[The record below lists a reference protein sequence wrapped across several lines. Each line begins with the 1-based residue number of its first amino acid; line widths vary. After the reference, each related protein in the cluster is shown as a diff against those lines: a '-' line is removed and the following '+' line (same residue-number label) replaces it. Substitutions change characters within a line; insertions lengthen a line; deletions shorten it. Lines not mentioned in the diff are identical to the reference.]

1 MSRVSSLRS
10 DDRQDSLGASRLD
23 GEPASTRD
31 VEGHEAAAMPSAAN
45 IANLDAAGRIAALG
59 RAFAPAPAPTPQ
71 ADPEPAPASA
81 PTAAPAPSPAKTWR
95 RPPNKYVAMLQA
107 QRGRIIKTLAGL
119 VVIAVAGWVPVQT
132 LLLTTSTEAVINAR
146 LITLRAPIEG
156 QIARLNSVAVGT
168 DLSAGTA
175 VLAIFNPRAERGR
188 LDSLGQ
194 QVNEL
199 DSEIKSLAAR
209 RDSLQVLLAEH
220 NTHAEAFRTNRIAQ
234 LTSRMAETRSDIAAA
249 TARNEEAQLALARA
263 QSLTDAGTGTVVALE
278 RARRDATVA
287 VQTLE
292 AARHRLN
299 TLEVELSALNRGIF
313 VGDSY
318 NDRPQSLQRADDI
331 TLRLNEINA
340 DIALRETRL
349 AGLRTELAAER
360 ERHGQR
366 SSAAL
371 VAPTNGSIWEV
382 MTAPGESVVLG
393 QDLVRLLDCSGLVV
407 TATVG
412 EAAYNNLFVGQ
423 AAKFRFRGE
432 STDYKGKV
440 ISLTG
445 VATAPANLA
454 IQPAALAKEPYRV
467 TVALPELAK
476 AGRCNV
482 GRTGR
487 VTFSN

>member
-1 MSRVSSLRS
+1 MSRASSARS
-10 DDRQDSLGASRLD
+10 EDRQDSHGASRPGIDTTPTGAVEIGDAAETPTPNL
-23 GEPASTRD
+23 AS
-31 VEGHEAAAMPSAAN
+31 
-45 IANLDAAGRIAALG
+45 LDAAGRIAALG
-59 RAFAPAPAPTPQ
+59 KAFAPAAMPAPQEAP
-71 ADPEPAPASA
+71 PPAAPPAA
-81 PTAAPAPSPAKTWR
+81 TPAPSKTFR
-95 RPPNKYVAMLQA
+95 RKPHKYVAMLQA
-107 QRGRIIKTLAGL
+107 QRGRILKTLAGL
-119 VVIAVAGWVPVQT
+119 VVVAVAGWVPVQT
-132 LLLTTSTEAVINAR
+132 LLLTTSTEAIINAR

-156 QIARLNSVAVGT
+156 QIARLNPVAIGAE
-168 DLSAGTA
+168 LQAGTA

-188 LDSLGQ
+188 LDALAQ
-194 QVNEL
+194 QVNEF
-199 DSEIKSLAAR
+199 DSEIKSLTAR
-209 RDSLQVLLAEH
+209 RDSLQGLLRDH
-220 NTHAEAFRTNRIAQ
+220 NTHAEAFRTGRIAQ

-249 TARNEEAQLALARA
+249 TARHEEAQLALTRA
-263 QSLTDAGTGTVVALE
+263 QALTDAGTGTVVALE

-287 VQTLE
+287 DQTLE

-318 NDRPQSLQRADDI
+318 NDRPQSMQRADDI
-331 TLRLNEINA
+331 TLRLSEIAA
-340 DIALRETRL
+340 DVAHRESRL
-349 AGLRTELAAER
+349 ASLKTELAAER
-360 ERHGQR
+360 ERHAQR

-371 VAPTNGSIWEV
+371 VAPSNGSVWEV

-412 EAAYNNLFVGQ
+412 EAAYNNLFIGQ
-423 AAKFRFRGE
+423 SAKFRFRGE
-432 STDYKGKV
+432 NTDYRGKV
-440 ISLTG
+440 IGLTG

-487 VTFSN
+487 VTFDK

>member
-1 MSRVSSLRS
+1 MTRSSSLRS
-10 DDRQDSLGASRLD
+10 EPHHVSAGGEQDVGTPAPAGVPENNSTASKPVDLA
-23 GEPASTRD
+23 E
-31 VEGHEAAAMPSAAN
+31 
-45 IANLDAAGRIAALG
+45 LDAAGRIAALG
-59 RAFAPAPAPTPQ
+59 KAFAPATAPAPEQ
-71 ADPEPAPASA
+71 PAPAA
-81 PTAAPAPSPAKTWR
+81 DAPAAQPPATPAHALRR
-95 RPPNKYVAMLQA
+95 RPPNKYVAMLNA
-107 QRGRIIKTLAGL
+107 QRGRILKTLAG
-119 VVIAVAGWVPVQT
+119 VVVVALAGWIPVQT
-132 LLLTTSTEAVINAR
+132 LLLTTSTEAIINAR

-156 QIARLNSVAVGT
+156 QIARLNTVAVGT
-168 DLSAGTA
+168 EMPAGTA
-175 VLAIFNPRAERGR
+175 VLAIFNPRAERAR
-188 LDSLGQ
+188 LDSLTQ
-194 QVNEL
+194 QVTEL

-209 RDSLQVLLAEH
+209 RDALQALYQDHTV
-220 NTHAEAFRTNRIAQ
+220 HAEAFRTGRVAQ
-234 LTSRMAETRSDIAAA
+234 LTSRMAETRSDIAAS
-249 TARNEEAQLALARA
+249 TARNEEAQLALTRA
-263 QSLTDAGTGTVVALE
+263 QALMDSGSGTVVNLE

-287 VQTLE
+287 DQTLE

-299 TLEVELSALNRGIF
+299 TLEVELNALNRGIF

-331 TLRLNEINA
+331 TLRMSEISA
-340 DIALRETRL
+340 DIALRNTRL
-349 AGLRTELAAER
+349 TSLKSELTAER
-360 ERHGQR
+360 ERHAQR

-371 VAPTNGSIWEV
+371 VAPTSGSIWEV
-382 MTAPGESVVLG
+382 MTSPGESVVIG

-423 AAKFRFRGE
+423 TAKFRFRGE
-432 STDYKGKV
+432 NTDYQGKV

-487 VTFSN
+487 VTFGS

>member
-10 DDRQDSLGASRLD
+10 DDRQDSQSASRLAA
-23 GEPASTRD
+23 EPASPIFAGVGDAPAGGT
-31 VEGHEAAAMPSAAN
+31 EALAK
-45 IANLDAAGRIAALG
+45 LDAAGRIAALG
-59 RAFAPAPAPTPQ
+59 KAFTPSSAPAPKV
-71 ADPEPAPASA
+71 EPA
-81 PTAAPAPSPAKTWR
+81 PTAAPTPSPAKTLR
-95 RPPNKYVAMLQA
+95 RPPHKYVAFLQTH
-107 QRGRIIKTLAGL
+107 RGKFLKTIAG
-119 VVIAVAGWVPVQT
+119 VVVVAVAGWVPVQT
-132 LLLTTSTEAVINAR
+132 LLMTTSTEAVINAR

-156 QIARLNSVAVGT
+156 QIARLNSVSPGT
-168 DLSAGTA
+168 DVPAGTA
-175 VLAIFNPRAERGR
+175 VLAIFNPRTERGR

-199 DSEIKSLAAR
+199 DSEIKSLASR
-209 RDSLQVLLAEH
+209 RESLHTLLTEH
-220 NTHAEAFRTNRIAQ
+220 NTHAKAFRTGRIAQ
-234 LTSRMAETRSDIAAA
+234 LTSRMAETRSEIAAA
-249 TARNEEAQLALARA
+249 TARTEEAQLALTRA
-263 QSLTDAGTGTVVALE
+263 DALAEAGTGTVVALE

-287 VQTLE
+287 VQTFE

-299 TLEVELSALNRGIF
+299 TLDVELSALNRGIF

-318 NDRPQSLQRADDI
+318 NDRPQSMQRADDI
-331 TLRLNEINA
+331 TLRLSEISA
-340 DIALRETRL
+340 DIAHREARL
-349 AGLRTELAAER
+349 ASLKTELAAER
-360 ERHGQR
+360 ERYGQR

-487 VTFSN
+487 VTFGG